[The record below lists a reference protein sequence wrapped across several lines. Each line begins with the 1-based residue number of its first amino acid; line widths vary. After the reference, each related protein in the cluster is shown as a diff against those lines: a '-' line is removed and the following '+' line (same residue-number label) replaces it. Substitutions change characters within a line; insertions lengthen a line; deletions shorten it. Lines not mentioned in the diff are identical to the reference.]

1 MTSAGGRWSGK
12 IQKDQNASFVGAIDI
27 YFHGRVYTKI
37 AMTILIKDREADQL
51 IRTLAER
58 TGESITDAVKQAV
71 RERLERVPL
80 TEDEVAAR
88 ARKIDALVAKAN
100 ALPTVDNRTADE
112 IIGYNERG
120 HFD

>member
-1 MTSAGGRWSGK
+1 MA
-12 IQKDQNASFVGAIDI
+12 V
-27 YFHGRVYTKI
+27 
-37 AMTILIKDREADQL
+37 LIKDQEADQL
-51 IRTLAER
+51 IRTLAQR

-80 TEDEVAAR
+80 TEDEIAGR
-88 ARKIDALVAKAN
+88 RRKLEALVARAN
-100 ALPTVDNRTADE
+100 AMPTVDDRTPDE